1 MEDFK
6 SVFNS
11 AYTVITIIISIL
23 GGIIALYKRYTKNKK
38 NLDIYLNYV
47 KNRFFFP
54 LSFVKIIISKCR
66 ILQDSDFI
74 NYSIALNN
82 GYYSK
87 STKWINVK
95 IGSEIKKI
103 EIPYSEI
110 INYIENPESS
120 IKIIDSNLGEQ
131 YSLSNDIIEKTE
143 DILAEFLSKKPKTY
157 NGRTLRFQFLKQIDT
172 SNFECILQPATYF
185 DQIRTNLT
193 LDMPLKGDE
202 EKSIRI
208 IDLEKDKVLKPLS
221 YSIMANTIGV
231 SAVWYTTVP
240 QKEKRNG
247 IQFFLKPRKLDT
259 GVFYNSL
266 GSISGVVEP
275 PENDVFDVDTLEEYI
290 KRELLREFHEENPA
304 AKFFFKEND
313 IEIKPLAFVREL
325 TRGGKPQFMFVIKTP
340 YIDDSIMAKH
350 FNKSLEFD
358 DSMIS
363 RLKLYD
369 LSPETYVNYL
379 YALSYIQKDEYLH
392 YIDLN

>member
-1 MEDFK
+1 M
-6 SVFNS
+6 
-11 AYTVITIIISIL
+11 
-23 GGIIALYKRYTKNKK
+23 
-38 NLDIYLNYV
+38 
-47 KNRFFFP
+47 
-54 LSFVKIIISKCR
+54 
-66 ILQDSDFI
+66 
-74 NYSIALNN
+74 
-82 GYYSK
+82 
-87 STKWINVK
+87 
-95 IGSEIKKI
+95 
-103 EIPYSEI
+103 
-110 INYIENPESS
+110 
-120 IKIIDSNLGEQ
+120 
-131 YSLSNDIIEKTE
+131 
-143 DILAEFLSKKPKTY
+143 
-157 NGRTLRFQFLKQIDT
+157 
-172 SNFECILQPATYF
+172 
-185 DQIRTNLT
+185 
-193 LDMPLKGDE
+193 
-202 EKSIRI
+202 
-208 IDLEKDKVLKPLS
+208 
-221 YSIMANTIGV
+221 
-231 SAVWYTTVP
+231 
-240 QKEKRNG
+240 
-247 IQFFLKPRKLDT
+247 DT